1 MTATVS
7 SNPVMA
13 KLKRLKKLSD
23 SCRKLLWTFP
33 IIESDWSGG
42 VLRHSSVAQEA
53 DTFTLTNSG
62 RSIGVHRR
70 EAFGPRV

>member
-13 KLKRLKKLSD
+13 KLKRLKKSSD
-23 SCRKLLWTFP
+23 SSRKRLWTFP

-42 VLRHSSVAQEA
+42 VLRHSSVEQEA

-62 RSIGVHRR
+62 RSIGVHRLV
-70 EAFGPRV
+70 AFGPKI